1 MRTRS
6 LILTYT
12 IVWLFAGAGFARAQS
27 QAPAEGQTQPAPAGA
42 QGAQPNAPPMDPL
55 VREGRQLLQNGDHE
69 GALAQF
75 KKAIA
80 EKPDSFTAHLQSGI
94 VLDLMG
100 RYSEARQFLQK
111 AIDLAPT
118 PENRVSARRA
128 MAMSYAF
135 ERDCAGATKY
145 EAPLHDEY
153 LKASNF
159 FMAGEIANE
168 LARVCLESGDLASA
182 EKWYRT
188 GYEAGPKEPDIK
200 PERKDLWDF
209 RWEHAQAR
217 LAARRGN
224 APEARK
230 HVEAAKA
237 IFARGTNPEQAP
249 FVPYLVGYVA
259 FYGEEYQT
267 ALTELQKANQ
277 NDPFILALMAQ
288 AYEKLGNQA
297 QATEFYKKALASNAH
312 NPTGAYAR
320 PLAKQKLGIKR

>member
-1 MRTRS
+1 MRY
-6 LILTYT
+6 LIC
-12 IVWLFAGAGFARAQS
+12 VARVATAVAMSAAVAQAQTAQPPAQGQPQQQQAA
-27 QAPAEGQTQPAPAGA
+27 QAPV
-42 QGAQPNAPPMDPL
+42 DPL
-55 VREGRQLLQNGDHE
+55 VKEGQQLVRNGE
-69 GALAQF
+69 YEAALAQF
-75 KKAIA
+75 RKAIDA
-80 EKPDSFTAHLQSGI
+80 TPNSFPAHLQSGI

-100 RYSEARQFLQK
+100 RYSDARREIQK
-111 AIDLAPT
+111 AIDVAPT
-118 PENRVSARRA
+118 PENATTAKRA

-145 EAPLHDEY
+145 EAPLYEDY
-153 LKASNF
+153 LKKPDF

-168 LARVCLESGDLASA
+168 LARVCLESGDLNAA
-182 EKWYRT
+182 EKWYRA

-224 APEARK
+224 TAEAQK

-237 IFARGTNPEQAP
+237 IFAKGTNPEQAP

-259 FYGEEYQT
+259 FYGGDYQG
-267 ALTELQKANQ
+267 ALNELQKANQ

-288 AYEKLGNQA
+288 SYEKLGNQA

-320 PLAKQKLGIKR
+320 PLAKQKLGIKGD

>member
-1 MRTRS
+1 MREPSRVFS
-6 LILTYT
+6 YALLGL
-12 IVWLFAGAGFARAQS
+12 VVAAGPAFGQAPTTPQS
-27 QAPAEGQTQPAPAGA
+27 QAQTQPP
-42 QGAQPNAPPMDPL
+42 APPADPL
-55 VREGRQLLQNGDHE
+55 VREGQQLLRSGQHE
-69 GALAQF
+69 QALAQF

-80 EKPDSFTAHLQSGI
+80 EKPDSFAAHLQSGI

-100 RYSEARQFLQK
+100 RYNEARQSIQK

-118 PENRVSARRA
+118 PENKVSATRA

-135 ERDCAGATKY
+135 ERNCAGATKY
-145 EAPLHDEY
+145 EAPLYDEY
-153 LKASNF
+153 VKAGNY

-168 LARVCLESGDLASA
+168 LARVCLESGDLDSA

-188 GYEAGPKEPDIK
+188 GYDAGPKEPNIK

-224 APEARK
+224 AAEARK
-230 HVEAAKA
+230 HVEAAEA
-237 IFARGTNPEQAP
+237 VFARGTNPDQAP

-259 FYGEEYQT
+259 FYTGDYQA
-267 ALTELQKANQ
+267 ALTELQKGNQ
-277 NDPFILALMAQ
+277 NDPFILALIAQ
-288 AYEKLGNQA
+288 TYEKLGNQT
-297 QATEFYKKALASNAH
+297 QATEYYKKVLASNAH

-320 PLAKQKLGIKR
+320 PLAKEKFGTKS